1 MISEL
6 LNALY
11 LPRYALNIGLPES
24 CIIYKRRGIFV
35 DPLTVIGQKQED
47 KQKQFFTTP
56 SLCFFFRVQKHCTDY
71 HICVQAG
78 IINP

>member
-35 DPLTVIGQKQED
+35 DPLTVIGEKQED

-56 SLCFFFRVQKHCTDY
+56 SLCFFFGSRNTVL
-71 HICVQAG
+71 
-78 IINP
+78 IITYVYKQV